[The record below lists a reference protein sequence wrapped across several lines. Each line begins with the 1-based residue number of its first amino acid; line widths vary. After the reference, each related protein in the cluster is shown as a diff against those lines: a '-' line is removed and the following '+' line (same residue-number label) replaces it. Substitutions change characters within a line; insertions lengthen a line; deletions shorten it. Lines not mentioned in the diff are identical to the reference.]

1 MKKGILGLLLCFI
14 VVVSGCSST
23 TSSSENDLPKEIRL
37 GYQASPNGELLA
49 KARGSLEKKYPET
62 QIKWIKFESGRDIN
76 NAIAGGSIDFGLF
89 GTPSGL
95 I

>member
-1 MKKGILGLLLCFI
+1 MKKGILVLLLCFI

-49 KARGSLEKKYPET
+49 KARQCHWKRNI
-62 QIKWIKFESGRDIN
+62 QILKL
-76 NAIAGGSIDFGLF
+76 ID
-89 GTPSGL
+89 
-95 I
+95 

>member
-14 VVVSGCSST
+14 LVVSGCSST
-23 TSSSENDLPKEIRL
+23 TSGSENDVPKEIRL

-76 NAIAGGSIDFGLF
+76 NAIAGGSIDFGLV
-89 GTPSGL
+89 GTPPAQ
-95 I
+95 